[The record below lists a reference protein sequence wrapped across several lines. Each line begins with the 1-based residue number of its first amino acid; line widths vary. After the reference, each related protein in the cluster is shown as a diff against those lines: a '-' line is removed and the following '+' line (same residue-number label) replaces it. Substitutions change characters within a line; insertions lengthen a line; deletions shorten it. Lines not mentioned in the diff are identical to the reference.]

1 LKVLEDGLILK
12 SQAHL
17 FAARGADW
25 TEEAR
30 GLRDALLDRLSKA
43 V

>member
-17 FAARGADW
+17 FAARNAEW
-25 TEEAR
+25 TGGAR
-30 GLRDALLDRLSKA
+30 GLRDAILDRLFKA